1 MAKKKF
7 KEIALFVTGMTPQV
21 ITETLYAL
29 TQEMKPPVLIDE
41 ICVITTEAGKTQ
53 LVEKLIKS
61 GIWEQ
66 FFREYGLDPV
76 LLDDSSIHMVQDGE
90 QEALQDI
97 RNKQDNELL
106 GNLICGMVRE
116 KTAADSTRLHGS
128 IAGGRKTMSYY
139 LGAAFQLFARPWDR
153 LYHVLVTPEFE
164 SRQDFFYKPK
174 KNRVLTPN
182 SPPLCERG
190 GRGELLPYQK
200 KGLGGVTQLNT
211 KDAHI
216 NLAELP
222 FIRLRDKIPLNGRS
236 FTELVAQGQHEIDT
250 AMRQEPLTINISEK
264 SIKIG
269 NEDIDFV
276 PMQLVIYLALVRQKL
291 EHCPHTS
298 HDHCLDCTDCFI
310 PVVDLSTPE
319 ALNRMLP
326 DYKAMFDALSG
337 RVETFLK
344 NWSKDG
350 IRPDIIR
357 QNISK
362 INRTIKEHIPDETRS
377 SHYTIAALGK
387 YGSTRYGVRIE
398 KGKIRIV
405 DGRRTYV

>member
-200 KGLGGVTQLNT
+200 RGLGGVMKLNT

-236 FTELVAQGQHEIDT
+236 FTELVTQGQQEIDT
-250 AMRQEPLTINISEK
+250 ATRQEPLTVNIPEK
-264 SIKIG
+264 SIRIA

-276 PMQLVIYLALVRQKL
+276 PMQFLIYLTLVRRKVDQCL
-291 EHCPHTS
+291 HP
-298 HDHCLDCTDCFI
+298 DRDYCLDCTDCFA

-319 ALNRMLP
+319 AFEKMCP
-326 DYKAMFDALSG
+326 DYERMFDALSG
-337 RVETFLK
+337 RVENFRK
-344 NWSKDG
+344 KWGGDG
-350 IRPDIIR
+350 IDMRIIR

-362 INRTIKEHIPDETRS
+362 ISRTIKEHIPDETRS
-377 SHYTIAALGK
+377 SHYTIAAVGK
-387 YGSTRYGVRIE
+387 YGSTRYGVRVE
-398 KGKIRIV
+398 KGKIRV
-405 DGRRTYV
+405 LPVRRNHA